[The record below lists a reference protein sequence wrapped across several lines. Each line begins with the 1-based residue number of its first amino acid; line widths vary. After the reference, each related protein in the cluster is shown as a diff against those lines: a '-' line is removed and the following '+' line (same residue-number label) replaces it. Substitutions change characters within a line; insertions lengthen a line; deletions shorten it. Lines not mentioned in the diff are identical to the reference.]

1 VSIKMSDRYELTSL
15 RSRSP
20 HPSTRSRPLLV
31 AQTWHMRVPAIVRA
45 ACASW
50 TLRTTRYTLISDIQ
64 GTGNHG
70 RDAYHTRIRPA
81 FCSIGRLRFRRL
93 IWVLLVV
100 LPSLAVV
107 VILLVAV
114 FHPSYSYPP
123 HRYNVLRSRAL
134 QSTHPGRINVHQEKL
149 FIASSIYDKQGRL
162 ASGSWAQNLLDLVD
176 LLGPEN
182 VFLSI
187 FEDDPDNLA
196 RSSLERLSKQVKCGS
211 IQEVPMHHS

>member
-1 VSIKMSDRYELTSL
+1 MSDRYELTSL

-20 HPSTRSRPLLV
+20 QRSTRSRPLLV
-31 AQTWHMRVPAIVRA
+31 AQTRYMRVPAIVRA
-45 ACASW
+45 ACAFW
-50 TLRTTRYTLISDIQ
+50 TLRTTRYTLIGDIE

-70 RDAYHTRIRPA
+70 RDAIHTRIRSASCP
-81 FCSIGRLRFRRL
+81 IGRLRFRRL

-123 HRYNVLRSRAL
+123 HHYNVLRSRAL
-134 QSTHPGRINVHQEKL
+134 QSTHPGRINVHREKV

-162 ASGSWAQNLLDLVD
+162 ASGPWGQNLLDLID

-196 RSSLERLSKQVKCGS
+196 TSSLEWLSKQVKCGS
-211 IQEVPMHHS
+211 TQGVPMHHS